1 MSNTN
6 RLLESVHKVTSK
18 LATATDAGDAFKIA
32 LDIAAEEIGTEGGT
46 VYMHDAESRKLWFR
60 HVKGGGLRYYGEA
73 IDEDQGLAGQVF
85 KSETPN
91 IENNV
96 ASSKQHAKDTDEKFD
111 YETRNLITVPLR
123 YPGGTTT
130 FGVMQLVNKKDGDFT
145 DEDLT
150 LLEIV
155 ASIAATHAENA
166 SLETQAQK
174 TKVLENLTRIVY
186 DINNKI
192 GRINGPLEA
201 LRTAQSQALAR
212 LSGDDAASVRE
223 DLQNRVQALSE
234 GIKDLQRYMEFM
246 NAAVSG
252 NPIAPR
258 LNENDLTEVTE
269 RQLAILDAD
278 AKHQDVT
285 LAREYDPA
293 SPLRFRFD
301 SFLLERAVFNLVN
314 NALKA
319 TPKGGTV
326 TVRLA
331 EEGDNAV
338 LEVRDTGTGI
348 PQYVL
353 SRILQGNAIG
363 TRGSGS
369 GLSAKIVREVGEVHG
384 GSMEGDSA
392 EGKGTT
398 FRLRIPMKQPF

>member
-18 LATATDAGDAFKIA
+18 LASAADAGDAFKIA
-32 LDIAAEEIGTEGGT
+32 LDIAAEEVGTEGGT
-46 VYMHDAESRKLWFR
+46 VYMHDPETRKLWFR

-85 KSETPN
+85 KSEKSN

-96 ASSKQHAKDTDEKFD
+96 AQNKQHAKDTDEKFD
-111 YETRNLITVPLR
+111 YETRNLLTVPLR

-130 FGVMQLVNKKDGDFT
+130 FGVMQLVNKKSGDFT
-145 DEDLT
+145 EEDLT
-150 LLEIV
+150 LLEII
-155 ASIAATHAENA
+155 ASMAATHAENA

-174 TKVLENLTRIVY
+174 SKVLENLTRIVF

-192 GRINGPLEA
+192 GRISGPLEA
-201 LRTAQSQALAR
+201 LQTAQAEALAK
-212 LSGDDAASVRE
+212 LSGDNIETLRE
-223 DLQNRVQALSE
+223 DLQSRVQAISE
-234 GIKDLQRYMEFM
+234 GIKDLQRYMDFM

-252 NPIAPR
+252 KPIAP
-258 LNENDLTEVTE
+258 NMQENDLTEVTK
-269 RQLAILDAD
+269 RQLAILDND
-278 AKHQDVT
+278 AKHQGVT
-285 LAREYDPA
+285 LQREYDKDTPI
-293 SPLRFRFD
+293 SFRFD
-301 SFLLERAVFNLVN
+301 SFLLERAIFNLVN

-331 EEGDNAV
+331 IDSGDAV

-363 TRGSGS
+363 TRGSS
-369 GLSAKIVREVGEVHG
+369 SSLSAKIVREVAEAHG
-384 GSMEGDSA
+384 GRMEGESA

-398 FRLRIPMKQPF
+398 FRLRLPMKQLL

>member
-6 RLLESVHKVTSK
+6 RLLESVHKVTSM
-18 LATATDAGDAFKIA
+18 LANATDAGDAFKIA
-32 LDIAAEEIGTEGGT
+32 LDIAAEEVGTEGGT
-46 VYMHDAESRKLWFR
+46 VYMHDAESHKLWFR

-85 KSETPN
+85 KSEKSS
-91 IENNV
+91 IENKV
-96 ASSKQHAKDTDEKFD
+96 AQNPQHAKDPDEKFD

-130 FGVMQLVNKKDGDFT
+130 FGVMQLVNKKGGNFT
-145 DEDLT
+145 EEDLT

-166 SLETQAQK
+166 TLETQAQK
-174 TKVLENLTRIVY
+174 TKVLDNLTRVVY

-201 LRTAQSQALAR
+201 LQTAQAGALAQ
-212 LSGDDAASVRE
+212 LSGENIETLRE
-223 DLQNRVQALSE
+223 DLQGRVQAISE
-234 GIKDLQRYMEFM
+234 GIKDLQRYMDFM

-252 NPIAPR
+252 KPIAPR
-258 LNENDLTEVTE
+258 LHDNDLTEVTE
-269 RQLAILDAD
+269 RQLAILDNEAT
-278 AKHQDVT
+278 HQGVT
-285 LAREYDPA
+285 LQREYEKNTPV
-293 SPLRFRFD
+293 RFRFD

-331 EEGDNAV
+331 ADSGDAV

-348 PQYVL
+348 PLYVL
-353 SRILQGNAIG
+353 NRIVQGNAIG

-369 GLSAKIVREVGEVHG
+369 GLSAKIVREVAEVHG
-384 GSMEGDSA
+384 GRMEGESA

-398 FRLRIPMKQPF
+398 FRLCIPMKQPF